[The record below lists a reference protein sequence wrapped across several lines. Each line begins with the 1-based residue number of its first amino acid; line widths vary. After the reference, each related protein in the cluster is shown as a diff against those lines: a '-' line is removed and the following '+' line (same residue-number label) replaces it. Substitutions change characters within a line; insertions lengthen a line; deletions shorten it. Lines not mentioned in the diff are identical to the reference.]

1 MMFKIRLKELREHKN
16 LSQQKF
22 AQAIGVSQGTV
33 GNWESGI
40 REPNYETTMKIAK
53 YFNVSVDYI
62 LGNNDTN
69 STPKTKGIKIP
80 VLGKVQ
86 AGIPMEAVEYIID
99 WEEITPEMAATGE
112 YFGLVVKGDSM
123 EPRFVEGDV
132 VIVREQTTAE
142 TGDIV
147 IALVN
152 GDEAT
157 IKKLKHIKGGIMLV
171 PLNPAYETMFYD
183 KDDIENKPVNIIG
196 KVVELRGKF

>member
-1 MMFKIRLKELREHKN
+1 MLNLKRIREEHKI
-16 LSQQKF
+16 SQQKL
-22 AQAIGVSQGTV
+22 ANNIGVSRSTV
-33 GNWESGI
+33 AMWETGGSQPDNESLI
-40 REPNYETTMKIAK
+40 KLSK
-53 YFNVSVDYI
+53 YFRVSLDD
-62 LGNNDTN
+62 LLNNT
-69 STPKTKGIKIP
+69 SEIIKSKGIKIP

-132 VIVREQTTAE
+132 VIVRKQTTAD

>member
-1 MMFKIRLKELREHKN
+1 MGI
-16 LSQQKF
+16 
-22 AQAIGVSQGTV
+22 SQGTV

-40 REPNYETTMKIAK
+40 REPNFKTMNKIAAF
-53 YFNVSVDYI
+53 FNVSIDELI
-62 LGNNDTN
+62 NNN
-69 STPKTKGIKIP
+69 STPSKGIKIP

-86 AGIPMEAVEYIID
+86 AGIPIEAVEDIID
-99 WEEITPEMAATGE
+99 YEEITPEMASTGD

-123 EPRFVEGDV
+123 EPRFIEGDI
-132 VIVREQTTAE
+132 VIVRKQSTAE

-157 IKKLKHIKGGIMLV
+157 IKKLKYIKDGIMLV

-183 KDDIENKPVNIIG
+183 KDDIENKPVSIIG